1 VIVKIGLLLQFA
13 CAVIGGAFWRV
24 LRRLARRSP
33 RIWHG
38 HWPVHMTREMVRAD
52 RLAGFRSRSVAQE
65 LQVLSYALM
74 SPADFDV
81 VISDTGAPKQ
91 TRHWRAMIDLHLHGD
106 IWVAYFDCL
115 FFPAAHPRRNDLAMR
130 LIRLAGIRTVV
141 APHGSDILQ
150 IQPLPTRYD
159 WIGRM
164 QRDYP
169 DWNFAEQT
177 KISSIRI
184 KHFDRMASMVI
195 AADPAT
201 ARLMGRVDLVFK
213 YFPVDTSV
221 ASATLRPPA
230 SIPRIVHAPNHR
242 HVKGTEFLLRAI
254 DDVRARGFA
263 CELQLVEGV
272 PRAEALRM
280 YRDADII
287 GDQFCI
293 GAFGVFALEALAL
306 AKPVLTYL
314 DEEHLATP
322 ALNLPIVNATP
333 ENLTAVLAVLI
344 DIPELRIRLGEA
356 GRAAVD
362 RYQSIDALAE
372 VWSRIYRHIWWKQPL
387 ELGKTRHFE
396 PARGPRPMTED
407 PLQAE
412 FWPVD
417 VSDLMPRIGAAV
429 RKLRGE

>member
-1 VIVKIGLLLQFA
+1 MGKIGLLFQFA
-13 CAVIGGAFWRV
+13 CAMIGGAVWRF
-24 LRRLARRSP
+24 LRRLARRPP

-52 RLAGFRSRSVAQE
+52 RLTGFPSRSVAQE

-74 SPADFDV
+74 TPADFDV
-81 VISDTGAPKQ
+81 VIADTGAPKP
-91 TRHWRAMIDLHLHGD
+91 TRHWRSMIDLHLHGD

-115 FFPAAHPRRNDLAMR
+115 FFSPRDERRNTLALR
-130 LIRLAGIRTVV
+130 LVRLAGIRVVV

-150 IQPLPTRYD
+150 IQSVPTRYD

-169 DWNFAEQT
+169 NWNFSEQT
-177 KISSIRI
+177 ELSSVRI
-184 KHFDRMASMVI
+184 AQFDRIASMVI

-201 ARLMGRVDLVFK
+201 ARLMRRVDLVFK
-213 YFPVDTSV
+213 YFPVDTSI
-221 ASATLRPPA
+221 APAAPRAPA
-230 SIPRIVHAPNHR
+230 SIPRIIHAPNHR

-254 DDVRARGFA
+254 DEVRARGFA

-272 PRAEALRM
+272 SHADALQM
-280 YRDADII
+280 YREADII
-287 GDQFCI
+287 ADQFCI

-333 ENLTAVLAVLI
+333 ENLATVLAVLI
-344 DIPELRIRLGEA
+344 EAPELRARLGEA
-356 GRAAVD
+356 GRAAVE

-372 VWSRIYRHIWWKQPL
+372 VWSRIYRHVWYREPL
-387 ELGKTRHFE
+387 ALETTRHFD
-396 PARGPRPMTED
+396 PNRGARAITED
-407 PLQAE
+407 PDDPA
-412 FWPVD
+412 FWPVE
-417 VSDLMPRIGAAV
+417 VRDLMPQIEAALRRV
-429 RKLRGE
+429 RPI